1 MATLDSEEDDGK
13 SQERAAAVFQSLCG
27 YLVQEVSMGRTVHV
41 PNLGLFFHA
50 GTGQMRFKVLEKLL
64 PADHRWE
71 GESPG
76 IGPIAKARVEKIAQ
90 SAGVHK
96 DLAEEMLHAAV
107 KDFWTAVQTS
117 PEVELDFPGVGVIKV
132 KDKTLTFEPFG
143 SQVHRKKVTAEHGMF
158 SRTAQE
164 LWKKLPQ
171 SQASLRSKETAESY
185 PGTIPSPLS
194 PTAMPTRVGNSEI
207 LTLHKSSSTP
217 VLKPLKHESRGTGE
231 VPFPQTFKDRKL
243 ASLKEDAEQL
253 SKRFTRQLPVSERL
267 FPPILDRC
275 SRTRSALVRE
285 SVAKDHI
292 SNVIGA
298 NYSPKSRSLSIDHEA
313 RASLLDTLIRR
324 KPIPQE
330 LKDGVTWSEVR
341 TFIGRTTSEDQSNR
355 PEAVDL
361 RNVDWTAEWP
371 QILEE
376 RDSPV
381 CGEIEDIQMSKK
393 EFCRILSRYRHYTEG
408 GIPADV
414 LAPYHRQWL
423 EHAVLLL
430 EFENPARW
438 PMLSEEEQTNL
449 IEELRTE
456 ILKGYI
462 RAAKTTVVNYALLDE
477 RCRKRLDVPF
487 IPSPPPIWGCLTFQV
502 PDIGTPGGELDEA
515 TDRPD
520 LRSTGARGFSKRG
533 IRWRT
538 AMYRLS
544 DRMAVRGGTEWK
556 TEAAVKVKLTA
567 FGRVAQL
574 DLAELQSV
582 RPQHRNSVTALSL
595 VDFWLK
601 ECQDCARRSLGGLYT
616 LEDKADEALF
626 DLLVQENTFVF
637 FVQVHLGNAAL
648 LGNEQTP
655 PEHPAFDGFE
665 FLELLDVAEYPRAV
679 AVEHEDAEEQGEEL
693 QRPSGIS
700 GRSMMSFL
708 ESLKGWTS
716 HAFSFPKLLTQI
728 QWNFHPAL
736 NDKFYDAK
744 AVGSGTF
751 GVTFLAKTRTEELTG
766 EAGQKVAVK
775 LLKSSDNIWLSPY
788 HYKHLPQIR
797 PYIDLSRAECVDLQA
812 IHRGEDADK
821 EAAEHVV
828 KCLYDGI
835 SPQLRS
841 LSDSFAPLYMVMNF
855 VGSDD
860 VDKWWAKQV
869 KHGQGSGANTDI
881 LKALKSSVKGML
893 LGLRFLAESQ
903 TDTQWVHHDLKP
915 QNMVVTDDTA
925 ETVLVDFGT
934 VLSSKEPKKTLL

>member
-1 MATLDSEEDDGK
+1 MFAPKVSTFGHPSPIRRSIFGGRWSLGSANDDVTTRRSESAKSLEDYRNRFEKGFTMVEEEELGIAFCTRAKMRRKKASESQFFEWLRWLFGKLSPSSPKQTTWHVIASKQVSMVLKVSALASFTTVMALVALEPICIDSSEG
-13 SQERAAAVFQSLCG
+13 AVFARLGSSAHGFNVVCVLHFLNSLM
-27 YLVQEVSMGRTVHV
+27 YLIGSMWYH
-41 PNLGLFFHA
+41 LHLFY
-50 GTGQMRFKVLEKLL
+50 MDE
-64 PADHRWE
+64 
-71 GESPG
+71 
-76 IGPIAKARVEKIAQ
+76 
-90 SAGVHK
+90 
-96 DLAEEMLHAAV
+96 
-107 KDFWTAVQTS
+107 TS
-117 PEVELDFPGVGVIKV
+117 VGVFDI
-132 KDKTLTFEPFG
+132 TL
-143 SQVHRKKVTAEHGMF
+143 
-158 SRTAQE
+158 
-164 LWKKLPQ
+164 
-171 SQASLRSKETAESY
+171 
-185 PGTIPSPLS
+185 
-194 PTAMPTRVGNSEI
+194 
-207 LTLHKSSSTP
+207 
-217 VLKPLKHESRGTGE
+217 
-231 VPFPQTFKDRKL
+231 
-243 ASLKEDAEQL
+243 QL
-253 SKRFTRQLPVSERL
+253 SSRKR
-267 FPPILDRC
+267 
-275 SRTRSALVRE
+275 RTTGSHKNELRRSF
-285 SVAKDHI
+285 SPY
-292 SNVIGA
+292 VIGA

-313 RASLLDTLIRR
+313 RAHASRETTGGGLQAWLGSRVVPGLARARDTSGAKLR
-324 KPIPQE
+324 
-330 LKDGVTWSEVR
+330 VR
-341 TFIGRTTSEDQSNR
+341 
-355 PEAVDL
+355 
-361 RNVDWTAEWP
+361 
-371 QILEE
+371 
-376 RDSPV
+376 
-381 CGEIEDIQMSKK
+381 IEDIQMSKK

-502 PDIGTPGGELDEA
+502 PDIGTPGE
-515 TDRPD
+515 
-520 LRSTGARGFSKRG
+520 
-533 IRWRT
+533 RW
-538 AMYRLS
+538 
-544 DRMAVRGGTEWK
+544 
-556 TEAAVKVKLTA
+556 
-567 FGRVAQL
+567 Q
-574 DLAELQSV
+574 
-582 RPQHRNSVTALSL
+582 
-595 VDFWLK
+595 
-601 ECQDCARRSLGGLYT
+601 
-616 LEDKADEALF
+616 
-626 DLLVQENTFVF
+626 
-637 FVQVHLGNAAL
+637 
-648 LGNEQTP
+648 EQTP

-716 HAFSFPKLLTQI
+716 HAFSFPKLLTPRGDRDESRSTPTGGLTRV
-728 QWNFHPAL
+728 HRPA
-736 NDKFYDAK
+736 D
-744 AVGSGTF
+744 
-751 GVTFLAKTRTEELTG
+751 
-766 EAGQKVAVK
+766 
-775 LLKSSDNIWLSPY
+775 

-860 VDKWWAKQV
+860 VDKWWAKQ
-869 KHGQGSGANTDI
+869 
-881 LKALKSSVKGML
+881 SSVKGML